1 MSAEGLVNSWGS
13 VPFGTSRLQVRH
25 IVLWLGI
32 ALWLLPTLVVT
43 GIQGIAWFAFNL
55 AFVLILTIV
64 ATPFRSITIHK
75 IGTCFFAGGLTMGIT
90 VLVLTPIMKM
100 LGPSPLRPFITV
112 PFEEI
117 FKLLPLAI
125 LLWRGRKFS
134 SFTLGATDL
143 LLMGAITG
151 AGFAFVE
158 DAYAHAANQST
169 LNNLSVWL
177 PSSELINGRIV
188 SGHAVWTG
196 LAAATIGLA
205 WLFRHLGKVFLVVSC
220 SLGLLISTTDHLALN
235 YNQTQGA
242 SGWGISFFNLVSASG
257 WLPMVFFVLCL
268 AAALGADF
276 FVQLRSLPAAK
287 EFKLPARKGRK
298 DSLESLWDSV
308 LDLRRLAYAHFR
320 FKNFED
326 ESCPP
331 ALALTVALLAKR
343 LINRA
348 VAALD
353 EREKVEAKLN
363 INLELE
369 SDNSAISSQ
378 KKNPAPFTIR
388 GPGEAPSMPRAAG
401 QAAPPNFGKLNPANG
416 AGSAAGNSP
425 DSAGDWSAATQVT
438 GMGPAAGSKPTA
450 DLPFIMPY
458 DQRPLLD
465 IIDLPEQYEIF
476 EQVSEGGMGV
486 IFRGR
491 HKRTGARLA
500 IKVLHPHL
508 STNQL
513 HLRRFEQEARTASTL
528 DHPNIVVVH
537 DFGVTPKSIAYLVME
552 WLDGSNLDP
561 VIRIGGT
568 ISLARFLHIFIQ
580 ATNALAHAHRKGV
593 IHRDIKP
600 SNLIL
605 ATTPER
611 PDFVKV
617 VDFGIAKVL
626 TEESDEGMNLTR
638 TGDIL
643 GSPLYMSPEQCMG
656 NKMDARSDIYSLG
669 CVMYQ
674 ALVGVT
680 PLKGENAVQL
690 IFRHVHD
697 MPAQPRT
704 IKADIELPEIME
716 PLLFK
721 CLQKDPDNRF
731 RTMDELEGELKRVQ
745 AILSSMT

>member
-1 MSAEGLVNSWGS
+1 MNAEGQVNSWGT

-25 IVLWLGI
+25 IVLWLGV
-32 ALWLLPTLVVT
+32 ALWLVPTLVVT

-55 AFVLILTIV
+55 AFVLILTII
-64 ATPFRSITIHK
+64 ATPFRSITIQK
-75 IGTCFFAGGLTMGIT
+75 IGTFFFAGGLTMGLT
-90 VLVLTPIMKM
+90 VLICMPLMKM
-100 LGPSPLRPFITV
+100 LGASPLRPFVTV
-112 PFEEI
+112 PLEEI
-117 FKLLPLAI
+117 FKLFPLLLI
-125 LLWRGRKFS
+125 LWRGRKFS
-134 SFTLGATDL
+134 SFTLGATDI

-158 DAYAHAANQST
+158 DAYAHAANHSA

-188 SGHAVWTG
+188 SGHAIWTG
-196 LAAATIGLA
+196 LAAATIGLG
-205 WLFRHLGKVFLVVSC
+205 WLFRHLGKIFLLVSC
-220 SLGLLISTTDHLALN
+220 GLGLVISTTDHLALN

-242 SGWGISFFNLVSASG
+242 LPWGASFFNLVSASG
-257 WLPMVFFVLCL
+257 WLPLVLFLVCL
-268 AAALGADF
+268 VAALAADF

-320 FKNFED
+320 YKHYAD
-326 ESCPP
+326 ENCPG
-331 ALALTVALLAKR
+331 ALSLTVALLAKR

-353 EREKVEAKLN
+353 EPVLVAAQPANGANTKG
-363 INLELE
+363 
-369 SDNSAISSQ
+369 SQ
-378 KKNPAPFTIR
+378 TSAPFTIR
-388 GPGEAPSMPRAAG
+388 GPGEAPTMPRAAG
-401 QAAPPNFGKLNPANG
+401 QAAPPNFGKLSP
-416 AGSAAGNSP
+416 SPQAADLSG
-425 DSAGDWSAATQVT
+425 ATQIT
-438 GMGPAAGSKPTA
+438 GMGPIAGSKPTA
-450 DLPFIMPY
+450 DMPFIMPF
-458 DQRPLLD
+458 DQRPLID
-465 IIDLPEQYEIF
+465 IIDLPEHYEIF

-500 IKVLHPHL
+500 IKVMHPHL
-508 STNQL
+508 SANQL

-537 DFGVTPKSIAYLVME
+537 DFGITPKSIAYLVME

-580 ATNALAHAHRKGV
+580 ATSALAHAHRKGV

-600 SNLIL
+600 SNIIL
-605 ATTPER
+605 ATTPEK
-611 PDFVKV
+611 PDFVKI

-626 TEESDEGMNLTR
+626 TDESEDSMNLTR

-697 MPAQPRT
+697 MPAQPRS
-704 IKADIELPEIME
+704 IKADIELPDIME

-721 CLQKDPDNRF
+721 CLQKDPDKRF
-731 RTMDELEGELKRVQ
+731 STMDDLEAELKQVQ
-745 AILSSMT
+745 AILSNLA

>member
-1 MSAEGLVNSWGS
+1 LNTNESDGQVNSWGT

-64 ATPFRSITIHK
+64 ATPFRSITIQK
-75 IGTCFFAGGLTMGIT
+75 IATCFFAGGLTMGFT
-90 VLVLTPIMKM
+90 VLACMPLMNL
-100 LGPSPLRPFITV
+100 LGSSPFRPFVTV
-112 PFEEI
+112 PIEET
-117 FKLLPLAI
+117 FKLLPLLF

-134 SFTLGATDL
+134 SFTLGATDI

-158 DAYAHAANQST
+158 DAYAHAANHST

-188 SGHAVWTG
+188 SGHAIWTG
-196 LAAATIGLA
+196 LAAATIGLG
-205 WLFRHLGKVFLVVSC
+205 WLFRHLGKAFLLSFC
-220 SLGLLISTTDHLALN
+220 ALGLVISTTDHLALN
-235 YNQTQGA
+235 YNQMQGA
-242 SGWGISFFNLVSASG
+242 VPWGASFFNLVSASG
-257 WLPMVFFVLCL
+257 WLPMVLFLLCL
-268 AAALGADF
+268 AASLTADF
-276 FVQLRSLPAAK
+276 FVQLRSLPSAK

-320 FKNFED
+320 YKHFAAAGNA
-326 ESCPP
+326 CPA

-353 EREKVEAKLN
+353 EPVLVKPAALN
-363 INLELE
+363 ALN
-369 SDNSAISSQ
+369 
-378 KKNPAPFTIR
+378 IR
-388 GPGEAPSMPRAAG
+388 GPGEAPAMPRAAG
-401 QAAPPNFGKLNPANG
+401 QAAPPNFGKFTPNLQAN
-416 AGSAAGNSP
+416 SS
-425 DSAGDWSAATQVT
+425 DSMGATQVT
-438 GMGPAAGSKPTA
+438 GMGPIPGSKPTA

-458 DQRPLLD
+458 DQRPLID
-465 IIDLPEQYEIF
+465 IIDLPEHYEIF

-500 IKVLHPHL
+500 IKVMHPHL
-508 STNQL
+508 STNEL

-568 ISLARFLHIFIQ
+568 ISLTRFLHIFTQ
-580 ATNALAHAHRKGV
+580 ATSALAHAHRKGV

-605 ATTPER
+605 ASTPER

-626 TEESDEGMNLTR
+626 TEESDDAMNLTR

-697 MPAQPRT
+697 MPAQPRS
-704 IKADIELPEIME
+704 IKADIELPDIME

-721 CLQKDPDNRF
+721 CLQKDPDKRF
-731 RTMDELEGELKRVQ
+731 ATMDELEAELKRVQ
-745 AILSSMT
+745 VILSTMA

>member
-1 MSAEGLVNSWGS
+1 MNEDGQVNSWGT

-25 IVLWLGI
+25 IVLWLGV
-32 ALWLLPTLVVT
+32 ALWLVPTLVVT

-55 AFVLILTIV
+55 AFVLILTII
-64 ATPFRSITIHK
+64 ATPFRSITIQK
-75 IGTCFFAGGLTMGIT
+75 IGTFFFAGGLAMGLT
-90 VLVLTPIMKM
+90 VLTCIPLMKI
-100 LGPSPLRPFITV
+100 LGTSPLRPFLTV
-112 PFEEI
+112 PIEEI
-117 FKLLPLAI
+117 FKLLPLLF

-134 SFTLGATDL
+134 SFTIGATDI

-158 DAYAHAANQST
+158 DAYAHAANHST

-188 SGHAVWTG
+188 SGHAIWTG
-196 LAAATIGLA
+196 LAAATIGLG
-205 WLFRHLGKVFLVVSC
+205 WLFRHLGKIFVLVAC
-220 SLGLLISTTDHLALN
+220 CLGLVISTTDHLALN

-242 SGWGISFFNLVSASG
+242 LPWGAAFFNLVSASG
-257 WLPMVFFVLCL
+257 WLPLVLFLLCL
-268 AAALGADF
+268 VAALAADF

-320 FKNFED
+320 YKHYAD
-326 ESCPP
+326 DKCPA
-331 ALALTVALLAKR
+331 ALSLTVALLAKR

-353 EREKVEAKLN
+353 EPVLVAAQPANGAATK
-363 INLELE
+363 
-369 SDNSAISSQ
+369 SGQTSSQ
-378 KKNPAPFTIR
+378 LTIR
-388 GPGEAPSMPRAAG
+388 GPGEAPTMLRAAG
-401 QAAPPNFGKLNPANG
+401 QAAPPNFGKLTPSPQANSFN
-416 AGSAAGNSP
+416 SADLSG
-425 DSAGDWSAATQVT
+425 ATQVT
-438 GMGPAAGSKPTA
+438 GMGPIAGSKPTA
-450 DLPFIMPY
+450 DLPFIMPF
-458 DQRPLLD
+458 DQRPLID
-465 IIDLPEQYEIF
+465 IIDLPEHYEIF

-500 IKVLHPHL
+500 IKVMHPHL
-508 STNQL
+508 SANQL

-568 ISLARFLHIFIQ
+568 ISLTRFLHIFIQ
-580 ATNALAHAHRKGV
+580 ATSALGHAHRKGV

-600 SNLIL
+600 SNIIL
-605 ATTPER
+605 ATTPEK
-611 PDFVKV
+611 PDFVKI

-626 TEESDEGMNLTR
+626 TDESEDSMNLTR

-656 NKMDARSDIYSLG
+656 NKMDARSDLYSLG

-697 MPAQPRT
+697 MPAQPRS
-704 IKADIELPEIME
+704 IKADIELPDIME

-721 CLQKDPDNRF
+721 CLQKDPDKRF
-731 RTMDELEGELKRVQ
+731 STMDDLEAELKRVQ
-745 AILSSMT
+745 AILKSMA

>member
-1 MSAEGLVNSWGS
+1 M
-13 VPFGTSRLQVRH
+13 PFGTSRLQVRH
-25 IVLWLGI
+25 IVLWLGV
-32 ALWLLPTLVVT
+32 ALWLVPTLVVT

-55 AFVLILTIV
+55 AFVLILCVI
-64 ATPFRSITIHK
+64 ATPFRSITIQK
-75 IGTCFFAGGLTMGIT
+75 VGTFFFAGGLAMGLT
-90 VLVLTPIMKM
+90 VLTCMPLVKI
-100 LGPSPLRPFITV
+100 LGTSPLRPFFTV
-112 PFEEI
+112 PLEEI
-117 FKLLPLAI
+117 FKLLPLLF

-134 SFTLGATDL
+134 SFTLGATDI
-143 LLMGAITG
+143 LLMGAISG

-158 DAYAHAANQST
+158 DAYAHAANHST

-188 SGHAVWTG
+188 SGHAIWTG
-196 LAAATIGLA
+196 LAAATIGLG
-205 WLFRHLGKVFLVVSC
+205 WLFRHLGKIFVLVAC
-220 SLGLLISTTDHLALN
+220 CLGLVISSTDHLALN

-242 SGWGISFFNLVSASG
+242 LPWGASFFNLISASG
-257 WLPMVFFVLCL
+257 WLPLVLFLLCL
-268 AAALGADF
+268 VAALGADF

-308 LDLRRLAYAHFR
+308 LDLRRLAYANFR
-320 FKNFED
+320 YKHYD
-326 ESCPP
+326 DDKCPA
-331 ALALTVALLAKR
+331 ALALTVAILAKR
-343 LINRA
+343 LINRE

-353 EREKVEAKLN
+353 EPELVEAQPASKTGKT
-363 INLELE
+363 
-369 SDNSAISSQ
+369 SSQ
-378 KKNPAPFTIR
+378 LTIR
-388 GPGEAPSMPRAAG
+388 APGEAPAMPRAAG
-401 QAAPPNFGKLNPANG
+401 QAAPPNFGKLTPSPQANG
-416 AGSAAGNSP
+416 ANSFNSADFPG
-425 DSAGDWSAATQVT
+425 ATQAT
-438 GMGPAAGSKPTA
+438 GMGPIAGSKSA

-458 DQRPLLD
+458 DQRPLIE
-465 IIDLPEQYEIF
+465 IIDLPDQYEIF

-500 IKVLHPHL
+500 IKVMHPHL
-508 STNQL
+508 SANQL

-580 ATNALAHAHRKGV
+580 ATSALDHAHRKGV

-605 ATTPER
+605 ATTPEK
-611 PDFVKV
+611 PDFVKI

-626 TEESDEGMNLTR
+626 TDESEDSMNLTR

-697 MPAQPRT
+697 MPAQPRS
-704 IKADIELPEIME
+704 IKADIELPDIME

-721 CLQKDPDNRF
+721 CLQKDPDKRF
-731 RTMDELEGELKRVQ
+731 SSMDELEAELKRVQ
-745 AILSSMT
+745 AILTSMT

>member
-1 MSAEGLVNSWGS
+1 MSAEGQVNSWGT

-25 IVLWLGI
+25 IVLWLGV
-32 ALWLLPTLVVT
+32 ALWLVPTLLVT

-55 AFVLILTIV
+55 AFVLILTII
-64 ATPFRSITIHK
+64 ATPFRSITIQK
-75 IGTCFFAGGLTMGIT
+75 IGTFFFAGGLTMGLT
-90 VLVLTPIMKM
+90 VLACLPLMKL
-100 LGPSPLRPFITV
+100 LGASPLRPFITV
-112 PFEEI
+112 PLEEI
-117 FKLLPLAI
+117 FKLVPLLF

-134 SFTLGATDL
+134 SFTLGATDI

-158 DAYAHAANQST
+158 DAYAHAANHAT

-188 SGHAVWTG
+188 SGHAIWTG
-196 LAAATIGLA
+196 LAAATIGLG
-205 WLFRHLGKVFLVVSC
+205 WLFRHLGKVFLLVTC
-220 SLGLLISTTDHLALN
+220 CLGLVISTTDHLALN
-235 YNQTQGA
+235 YNQTAGA
-242 SGWGISFFNLVSASG
+242 LPWGASFFNLISVSG
-257 WLPMVFFVLCL
+257 WLPLVLFLLCL
-268 AAALGADF
+268 AASLGADF
-276 FVQLRSLPAAK
+276 FVQLRSLPSAK

-320 FKNFED
+320 YKHCDDDN
-326 ESCPP
+326 CP
-331 ALALTVALLAKR
+331 ASLSLTVALLAKR

-353 EREKVEAKLN
+353 EPELIVSNKPSQAEASK
-363 INLELE
+363 
-369 SDNSAISSQ
+369 SHATSAL
-378 KKNPAPFTIR
+378 PASPLTIR

-401 QAAPPNFGKLNPANG
+401 QAAPPNFGKLSPSPQFNSANSANG
-416 AGSAAGNSP
+416 P
-425 DSAGDWSAATQVT
+425 DLSGATQVT
-438 GMGPAAGSKPTA
+438 GMGPTAGRPTG
-450 DLPFIMPY
+450 DRPFIMPF
-458 DQRPLLD
+458 DQRPLID

-491 HKRTGARLA
+491 HKRTEARLA
-500 IKVLHPHL
+500 IKVMHPHL
-508 STNQL
+508 STNEL

-528 DHPNIVVVH
+528 HHPNIVVVH
-537 DFGVTPKSIAYLVME
+537 DFGITPKSIAYLVME

-580 ATNALAHAHRKGV
+580 ATSALAHAHRKGV

-626 TEESDEGMNLTR
+626 SEESDDAMNLTR

-674 ALVGVT
+674 ALVGIT

-697 MPAQPRT
+697 MPPRPSS
-704 IKADIELPEIME
+704 IKADIELPELME

-721 CLQKDPDNRF
+721 CLQKDPAKRF
-731 RTMDELEGELKRVQ
+731 STMDELEAELKRVQ
-745 AILSSMT
+745 DILKNMA

>member
-1 MSAEGLVNSWGS
+1 MNAEGQVNSWGT

-25 IVLWLGI
+25 VVLWLGV

-55 AFVLILTIV
+55 AFVLILTII
-64 ATPFRSITIHK
+64 ATPFRSITIQR
-75 IGTCFFAGGLTMGIT
+75 IGTFFFAGGLTMGLT
-90 VLVLTPIMKM
+90 VLICMPLMKVL
-100 LGPSPLRPFITV
+100 GASPLRPFVTV
-112 PFEEI
+112 PLEEI
-117 FKLLPLAI
+117 FKLLPLSVM
-125 LLWRGRKFS
+125 LWRGRKFS
-134 SFTLGATDL
+134 SFTLGATDI

-158 DAYAHAANQST
+158 DAYAHAANHSA

-188 SGHAVWTG
+188 SGHAIWTG
-196 LAAATIGLA
+196 LAAATIGLG
-205 WLFRHLGKVFLVVSC
+205 WLFRHLGKIFLLVAC
-220 SLGLLISTTDHLALN
+220 CLGLIVSSTDHLALN

-242 SGWGISFFNLVSASG
+242 LPWGASFFNLISASG
-257 WLPMVFFVLCL
+257 WLPLVLFLLCL
-268 AAALGADF
+268 VAALAADF

-320 FKNFED
+320 YKNYNND
-326 ESCPP
+326 SCPA
-331 ALALTVALLAKR
+331 ALSLTVAILAKR

-353 EREKVEAKLN
+353 EPELIVAQPSKNSQTGASLN
-363 INLELE
+363 
-369 SDNSAISSQ
+369 
-378 KKNPAPFTIR
+378 IR
-388 GPGEAPSMPRAAG
+388 GPGEAAAMPRAAG
-401 QAAPPNFGKLNPANG
+401 QAAPPNFGKLTPTPQANG
-416 AGSAAGNSP
+416 ASSFNSAELSG
-425 DSAGDWSAATQVT
+425 ATQVT
-438 GMGPAAGSKPTA
+438 GMGPIAGSKPTA
-450 DLPFIMPY
+450 DLPFIMPF
-458 DQRPLLD
+458 DQRPLID
-465 IIDLPEQYEIF
+465 IIDLPEHYEIF

-500 IKVLHPHL
+500 IKVMHPHL
-508 STNQL
+508 STNQM

-580 ATNALAHAHRKGV
+580 ATSALAHAHRKGV

-611 PDFVKV
+611 PDFVKI

-626 TEESDEGMNLTR
+626 SEELDDAMNLTG

-704 IKADIELPEIME
+704 IKPDIELPEIME

-721 CLQKDPDNRF
+721 CLQKDPAKRF
-731 RTMDELEGELKRVQ
+731 STMDELEAELKRVQ
-745 AILSSMT
+745 AILNNLA

>member
-1 MSAEGLVNSWGS
+1 MNAEAQVNSWGT

-25 IVLWLGI
+25 IVLWLGV
-32 ALWLLPTLVVT
+32 ALWLVPTLVVT

-55 AFVLILTIV
+55 AFVLILTII
-64 ATPFRSITIHK
+64 ATPFRSITIQK
-75 IGTCFFAGGLTMGIT
+75 IGTFFFAGGLTMGLT
-90 VLVLTPIMKM
+90 VLACMPMMKM
-100 LGPSPLRPFITV
+100 LGTSPLRPFITV
-112 PFEEI
+112 PLEEI
-117 FKLLPLAI
+117 FKLLPLLF

-134 SFTLGATDL
+134 SFTLGATDI

-158 DAYAHAANQST
+158 DAYAHAANHSS

-188 SGHAVWTG
+188 SGHAIWTG
-196 LAAATIGLA
+196 LAAATIGLG
-205 WLFRHLGKVFLVVSC
+205 WLFRHLGKIFLLVAC
-220 SLGLLISTTDHLALN
+220 GLGLVISTTDHLALN

-242 SGWGISFFNLVSASG
+242 LPWGASFFNLVSASG
-257 WLPMVFFVLCL
+257 WLPLVLFLLCL
-268 AAALGADF
+268 VAALAADF

-320 FKNFED
+320 YKHYD
-326 ESCPP
+326 DDICPA
-331 ALALTVALLAKR
+331 ALSLTVALLAKR

-353 EREKVEAKLN
+353 EPGLVAAQPANGANTKG
-363 INLELE
+363 
-369 SDNSAISSQ
+369 SQ
-378 KKNPAPFTIR
+378 TSAPFTIR
-388 GPGEAPSMPRAAG
+388 GPGEAPTMPRAAG
-401 QAAPPNFGKLNPANG
+401 QAAPPNFGKLSP
-416 AGSAAGNSP
+416 SPQAADLSG
-425 DSAGDWSAATQVT
+425 ATQIT
-438 GMGPAAGSKPTA
+438 SMGPNAGSKPTA
-450 DLPFIMPY
+450 DMPFIMPF
-458 DQRPLLD
+458 DQRPLID
-465 IIDLPEQYEIF
+465 IIDLPEHYEIF

-500 IKVLHPHL
+500 IKVMHPHL
-508 STNQL
+508 SANQL

-568 ISLARFLHIFIQ
+568 INLARFLHIFIQ
-580 ATNALAHAHRKGV
+580 ATSALAHAHRKGV

-605 ATTPER
+605 ATTPEK
-611 PDFVKV
+611 PDFVKI

-626 TEESDEGMNLTR
+626 TDESEDSMNLTR

-656 NKMDARSDIYSLG
+656 NKMDSRSDIYSLG

-697 MPAQPRT
+697 MPAQPRS
-704 IKADIELPEIME
+704 IKADIELPDIME

-721 CLQKDPDNRF
+721 CLQKDPDKRF
-731 RTMDELEGELKRVQ
+731 STMDDLEAELKRVQ
-745 AILSSMT
+745 AILNNLA